1 MKYIKGKIASEVTK
15 GHHKNVKMII
25 ISTNQTFLFFTFN
38 VNTSFVSY
46 IFTVVI
52 LICKSIYQLKLIN
65 CKC

>member
-1 MKYIKGKIASEVTK
+1 MKYIKGKIASEATK
-15 GHHKNVKMII
+15 RHHKNVEMII
-25 ISTNQTFLFFTFN
+25 ILTNQTFLFFTFN
-38 VNTSFVSY
+38 VDTSFVSY